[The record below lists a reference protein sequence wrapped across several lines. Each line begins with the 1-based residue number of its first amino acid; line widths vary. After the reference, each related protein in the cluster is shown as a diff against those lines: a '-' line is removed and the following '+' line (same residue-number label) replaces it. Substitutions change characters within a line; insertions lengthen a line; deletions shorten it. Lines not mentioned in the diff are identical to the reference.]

1 MGPTFKWHYALTDAL
16 IFQEDER
23 QANVIKLN
31 IGYVVISTKSKAFT

>member
-23 QANVIKLN
+23 QAYVIKLL
-31 IGYVVISTKSKAFT
+31 GYVVISTKSKAFT